1 MSIYL
6 LCQTS
11 LQRNISRHN
20 FPIFNFKSN
29 KEKSK
34 YWWNNDFNYDGDHTV
49 LHGSC
54 HLPSPYRVAGTV
66 LITSCDCAFS
76 PSLVPSESGNGV
88 IVTGRKSQP

>member
-11 LQRNISRHN
+11 LQRNISRRN

-49 LHGSC
+49 IHDSC
-54 HLPSPYRVAGTV
+54 HLPSPYRVAGTM
-66 LITSCDCAFS
+66 LITSCDYAFS

-88 IVTGRKSQP
+88 IVTGRKSQL